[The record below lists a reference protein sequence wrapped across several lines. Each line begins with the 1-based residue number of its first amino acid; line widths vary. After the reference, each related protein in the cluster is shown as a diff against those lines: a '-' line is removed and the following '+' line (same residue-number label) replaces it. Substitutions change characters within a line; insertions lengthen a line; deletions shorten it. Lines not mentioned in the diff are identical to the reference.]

1 MGRRGRGTQD
11 GGRRPSDLV
20 GGHRCPCRPS
30 GRAGFV
36 ATALLIALL
45 VAHLAHGDAQQ
56 ASVQQALKM
65 TRSSMSSLRTK
76 RATEHII
83 SDCIMVTS
91 QEGEYY
97 FKAPAAGPGARV
109 PGESTP
115 VCGVYFVTDP
125 ERRVELTLNYL
136 RVPCDAG
143 GLISFM
149 DGWEL
154 NGELFPSVEDHPLP
168 LKDRFQEF
176 CSGGA
181 GGVVLK
187 GGAGSAA
194 SASSKRKKERGF
206 ASAPGGTQRPL
217 LSLGTSQNA
226 ALVQYRVPPSVRGLK
241 GRTPDVYGFSFSVRF
256 PRNPTP
262 CNILVEGTS
271 DVYTLRNYG
280 RAVNCSLATLFPA
293 RLRVLS
299 LSVGSAPGGLPISNS
314 IHQSPSGIG
323 ANKRNTEV
331 ETGTIHKCDKRGM
344 PDYVEVG
351 GAPGLDITNLAVSDS
366 ICGMDSRP
374 GSTVETILC
383 GVSSVRLVSSGWF
396 DNAVTVA
403 LREAADQDVAEATLV
418 CPSPQELLPEDLE
431 QLEAELGLDGFGA

>member
-1 MGRRGRGTQD
+1 MWEGCSGGGGGKGRRWGLA
-11 GGRRPSDLV
+11 PSVVLAV
-20 GGHRCPCRPS
+20 
-30 GRAGFV
+30 
-36 ATALLIALL
+36 LLLG
-45 VAHLAHGDAQQ
+45 HLAPGDAQQ
-56 ASVQQALKM
+56 ASPVQQSLKM
-65 TRSSMSSLRTK
+65 PRSSMTSLRSK
-76 RATEHII
+76 RSSEHVI

-91 QEGEYY
+91 QEGEYF
-97 FKAPAAGPGARV
+97 FKSPAAGPGLNI
-109 PGESTP
+109 PGEMAP

-136 RVPCDAG
+136 RVPCETG
-143 GLISFM
+143 GLLSFM
-149 DGWEL
+149 DGWEM
-154 NGELFPSVEDHPLP
+154 NGELFPSIEDHPLP
-168 LKDRFQEF
+168 LKERFQEF
-176 CSGGA
+176 CSGSG

-187 GGAGSAA
+187 GGAGAAVNSAA
-194 SASSKRKKERGF
+194 ASKKRKKERGGGP
-206 ASAPGGTQRPL
+206 AAPGALRPL
-217 LSLGTSQNA
+217 LSLRSTQNA

-299 LSVGSAPGGLPISNS
+299 LSVGSAPGGPPLSNS
-314 IHQSPSGIG
+314 IHPVGG
-323 ANKRNTEV
+323 AGLGAIKRNIEV

-351 GAPGLDITNLAVSDS
+351 GAPGLDTANLAVADS

-374 GSTVETILC
+374 GSTVETIMC
-383 GVSSVRLVSSGWF
+383 GVSTVRLVSSGWF

-418 CPSPQELLPEDLE
+418 CPITAGAHELPEDLSE
-431 QLEAELGLDGFGA
+431 LEAELGEMGLEGFGA